1 MSKKSVTYLLI
12 GLLGAACIASG
23 QNAGGRGQGGRGG
36 GGAPPGCRSTG
47 GTRAPAQK
55 ELIYVALPG
64 TLEGSWDQNGN
75 GLVVLDA
82 CNNYSFV
89 KRIATWDV
97 PASRWPEQV
106 AGVTASPVT
115 QMIYVATRGRLGA
128 WDLTTE
134 KKVWENAYDGQCC
147 ERPQISPDGKFM
159 YVGSDLK
166 DFWYVVNP
174 MTGELITKVVSP
186 LSRGA
191 HNLNLSHDAKAA
203 FMSPNGKV
211 MGIADTATHK
221 LLKTIEFPD
230 NIRVFVLN
238 HDSTKI
244 YSNTNNLLGFV
255 IADVA
260 TGKIETKVEVTGF
273 GWPDKWN
280 VTPRPRI
287 PHACPS
293 HGIALL
299 NEESEVWLCDG
310 INNYIHVFDNTKQ
323 PPRQIDSIKTSG
335 GPYWIT
341 PSLDNKLAYVSS
353 SDVIDVKTRKI
364 VGQLKDE
371 YNRPM
376 YSEKMLDMLFVD
388 GKLTKVVNQFAN
400 GFAAQRSAVPAG
412 GNN

>member
-23 QNAGGRGQGGRGG
+23 QNGGGRGQGGRGG

-211 MGIADTATHK
+211 MGIADATTHK

-400 GFAAQRSAVPAG
+400 GFAGQPSAVPAG